1 MQEETLYTRTEM
13 ILGHDAIERLK
24 SARVA
29 VFGVGGVGGFAVEAL
44 ARAGVGSITLVDSDK
59 VSVSNINRQII
70 ATVSTV
76 GMYKTDAMMAR
87 IKDINPLCDVKVKS
101 IFYSQETAH
110 TIDLSQ
116 FDYIL
121 DCIDSVAA
129 KIHLIV
135 SAKEAGTPIISSM
148 GAGNKLDP
156 TRFKVSDISKT
167 QVDPLARVIRLEL
180 RKRGINHLKVVFSD
194 EIPINPTGER
204 TPGSISF
211 VPSVVGLIL
220 GSEVIKDLAKSQQ

>member
-1 MQEETLYTRTEM
+1 MQKETLYSRTEM
-13 ILGHDAIERLK
+13 MLCGAAIERLK
-24 SARVA
+24 AARVA
-29 VFGVGGVGGFAVEAL
+29 VFGVGGVGGFATEAL
-44 ARAGVGSITLVDSDK
+44 ARAGVGSITLIDSDK
-59 VSVSNINRQII
+59 VSVSNMNRQII
-70 ATVSTV
+70 ATLSTV
-76 GMYKTDAMMAR
+76 GMNKTDAMMAR
-87 IKDINPLCDVKVKS
+87 IKDINPGCEVTTHN
-101 IFYSQETAH
+101 IFYSEETADL
-110 TIDLSQ
+110 IDLSE

-121 DCIDSVAA
+121 DCIDSVGA

-135 SAKEAGTPIISSM
+135 SAKSCGTRIISSM

-194 EIPINPTGER
+194 EAPINPTGER
-204 TPGSISF
+204 VPGSVSF

-220 GSEVIKDLAKSQQ
+220 GGEVIKDLIKEQ